1 VSQRSRSDLH
11 LAHHYP
17 LTTFRAARAGAW
29 NRSRR
34 YEFHRPVHI
43 TTWVRRLRINL
54 LLFSRHGTDTSRT
67 RSFVFPSSSTRY
79 PISAKRAG
87 LLMLPRESLDR
98 LRLQKW
104 TQKQRVHFLI
114 QVLYRA
120 VPCRAVSPS
129 ALLLVMFVKRPPNVH
144 FQRRCEHASKK
155 ALHSYMPPQRANPL
169 RPRRKGGKKRRVKK
183 SKSRANPSTSSQRWS

>member
-1 VSQRSRSDLH
+1 MSVSQRSRSDLH

-155 ALHSYMPPQRANPL
+155 ALHFVHAAAAGESSPAEAKRGKEAKSQKVKVS
-169 RPRRKGGKKRRVKK
+169 RKPI
-183 SKSRANPSTSSQRWS
+183 N